1 MSSMLIQSYKFRL
14 IEFLLFERGF
24 SNFFLKNYYVVLL
37 SPFDLDPN
45 LAIILQV
52 PLWSQR
58 VIYLQGSA
66 LNNSDLNRA
75 QIEKAE
81 ACFILADRH
90 NKDRYAADQ
99 HSILRSWAI
108 KVNK

>member
-1 MSSMLIQSYKFRL
+1 M
-14 IEFLLFERGF
+14 
-24 SNFFLKNYYVVLL
+24 LL
-37 SPFDLDPN
+37 SPCDLDPN
-45 LAIILQV
+45 LAIIFQV

-81 ACFILADRH
+81 ACFILADRNNH
-90 NKDRYAADQ
+90 DRHGADQ
-99 HSILRSWAI
+99 HSVLRSWAI
-108 KVNK
+108 KVYKHLLIDIK